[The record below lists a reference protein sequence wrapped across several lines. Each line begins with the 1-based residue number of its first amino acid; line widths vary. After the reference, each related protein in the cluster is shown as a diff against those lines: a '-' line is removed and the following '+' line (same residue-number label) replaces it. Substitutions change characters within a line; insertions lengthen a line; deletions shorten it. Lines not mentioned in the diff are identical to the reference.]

1 MLSTR
6 NVLEISRDT
15 IWLKVNGWEKIMRRI
30 KNIERQIIDQWNR
43 NRFTDM
49 SNWFLKCEQKQS
61 SGERIVFS
69 INCPGTIAY
78 KDAKD
83 AKEHISIH
91 ISCHKQKLTQ
101 NALST

>member
-15 IWLKVNGWEKIMRRI
+15 ICLKVNGWEKIMRRI

-49 SNWFLKCEQKQS
+49 SN
-61 SGERIVFS
+61 
-69 INCPGTIAY
+69 
-78 KDAKD
+78 
-83 AKEHISIH
+83 
-91 ISCHKQKLTQ
+91 
-101 NALST
+101 